1 MDRGDEQL
9 PEAWRTPAQL
19 DKLTQDLALTEPY
32 IVWVAIHGY
41 LVLALSH
48 PKTTGPS
55 RQLIENF
62 LLLLEG
68 HLAAAGFPAPPSG
81 WRSFAVVEPYSGETI
96 AAVEGHGSLHLF
108 GRGWKQA

>member
-1 MDRGDEQL
+1 MATGDKQL

-19 DKLTQDLALTEPY
+19 EKLTQDLALTEPY
-32 IVWVAIHGY
+32 IVWVAVHGY

-68 HLAAAGFPAPPSG
+68 HLAAAGFPEPPSG
-81 WRSFAVVEPYSGETI
+81 WRSFAVVDPPPAKKLEP
-96 AAVEGHGSLHLF
+96 VQGHGSWDPHS
-108 GRGWKQA
+108 RTWRPA